1 MHCRLVL
8 WADATHQTSKEPA
21 RQAAQWKIFIARLPL
36 LITAWR
42 GDALPAGLSR
52 LALDGR
58 CPAHPVAA
66 NIVESNTGR
75 FPALGAAIAFFS
87 SAAKA
92 YQLYGLCKPLRMASL
107 RTLRLARSRA
117 NLRALSAWR
126 QPR

>member
-1 MHCRLVL
+1 MVDTRRIRSPETL
-8 WADATHQTSKEPA
+8 WKATP
-21 RQAAQWKIFIARLPL
+21 
-36 LITAWR
+36 
-42 GDALPAGLSR
+42 GDFPHLALPSL
-52 LALDGR
+52 
-58 CPAHPVAA
+58 
-66 NIVESNTGR
+66 
-75 FPALGAAIAFFS
+75 FF